1 MGGRTRGAIKAQGGS
16 LSLSEGSRKYLVQVA
31 DRKIQSFSL
40 RMVLCDGYNEGER
53 EREGKVRS
61 RSQETTD
68 APSDSRRSTTAATGV
83 PLPTSGHVT
92 YPISLS
98 LSCYVYESIFIG
110 PSHV

>member
-53 EREGKVRS
+53 EGGKVRS

-98 LSCYVYESIFIG
+98 LSLVTFTKVFS
-110 PSHV
+110 

>member
-98 LSCYVYESIFIG
+98 LSLVTFTKVFS
-110 PSHV
+110 